1 MGAYAR
7 HLDPD
12 EHQPGKRHTQQIE
25 RKHVTLRTRITR
37 LTRKTICFSRSTQR
51 HDLVIGL
58 LVNRYEFGPP
68 VRNCKVQICNTTP
81 DVVRET
87 FIVEDVHFLLPASL
101 LAHLIHVYRR
111 CVVTAG
117 LSAQLVQE
125 RHGFLEVRRVKPLGE
140 PAINRGE
147 ELAGLSRLAL
157 LLPEAGQAHGS
168 P

>member
-1 MGAYAR
+1 MEITPCR
-7 HLDPD
+7 SKIWESPSPLL
-12 EHQPGKRHTQQIE
+12 
-25 RKHVTLRTRITR
+25 KHYL
-37 LTRKTICFSRSTQR
+37 
-51 HDLVIGL
+51 
-58 LVNRYEFGPP
+58 
-68 VRNCKVQICNTTP
+68 
-81 DVVRET
+81 
-87 FIVEDVHFLLPASL
+87 EDVHFLLPASL

-111 CVVTAG
+111 CVVTAV